1 MKKVNYKEE
10 VIKMINNLISK
21 YESEGDY
28 YMNEND
34 EPQLRT
40 HFAVIRDLEKIKNEI
55 NKTK

>member
-40 HFAVIRDLEKIKNEI
+40 HKDIIRDLQNL
-55 NKTK
+55 KTKIN